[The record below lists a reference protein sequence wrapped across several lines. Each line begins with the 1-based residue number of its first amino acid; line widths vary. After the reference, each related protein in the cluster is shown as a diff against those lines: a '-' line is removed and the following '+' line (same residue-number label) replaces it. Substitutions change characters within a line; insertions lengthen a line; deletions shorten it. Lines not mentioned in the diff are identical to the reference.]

1 MNYIITNGIKVSIQV
16 QYSSDFSK
24 PMLHKYIF
32 GYTVTIENKSFYPV
46 QVLERQWGI
55 FDSNGVQNL
64 VQGPGILGEQPILP
78 PDSQHSYT
86 SCCPLNTD
94 MGTMRGYYTM
104 MNLKTMEKFRV
115 KVPSFQLIAPF
126 KMN

>member
-1 MNYIITNGIKVSIQV
+1 MNYIITNGIKVSIQLR
-16 QYSSDFSK
+16 YREDFSK

-32 GYTVTIENKSFYPV
+32 EYTVTIENKSFYPV
-46 QVLERQWGI
+46 QLLERRWSI
-55 FDSNGVQNL
+55 FDSNGVENF
-64 VQGPGILGEQPILP
+64 VQGSGVLGEQPIIQP
-78 PDSQHSYT
+78 ESKHTYT

-104 MNLKTMEKFRV
+104 LNLKTMDKFTV